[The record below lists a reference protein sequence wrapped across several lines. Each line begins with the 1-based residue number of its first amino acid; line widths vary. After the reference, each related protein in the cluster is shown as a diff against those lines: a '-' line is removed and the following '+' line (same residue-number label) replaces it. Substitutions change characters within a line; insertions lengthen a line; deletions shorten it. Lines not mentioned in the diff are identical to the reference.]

1 LAFPGGNLD
10 NVLTKITASTMVIQS
25 LIAQLKENGILNEQ
39 DVKRMRAR
47 AIGYAAA
54 LKEHSGSGAQ
64 VAGAR
69 IEQDLMVLFE
79 MLLRS

>member
-1 LAFPGGNLD
+1 VAFPGGNLD
-10 NVLTKITASTMVIQS
+10 NVLMKVTASTMMVQS
-25 LIAQLKENGILNEQ
+25 LIAQMKENGILSEQ
-39 DVKRMRAR
+39 DIEKMRAR
-47 AIGYAAA
+47 AIGYAAV

-79 MLLRS
+79 MLKRS